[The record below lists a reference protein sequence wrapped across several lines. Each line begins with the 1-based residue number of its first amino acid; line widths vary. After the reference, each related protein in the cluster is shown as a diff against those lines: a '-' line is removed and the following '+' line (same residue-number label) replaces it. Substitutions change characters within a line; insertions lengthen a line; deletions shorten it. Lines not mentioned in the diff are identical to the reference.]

1 MTALNI
7 ELRPRKARRI
17 VVRRSS
23 IHGKGVFALTPL
35 GPGEL
40 ICEYKGAPV
49 PWDTAMNRPPRDV
62 SQPDHTFFFDLG
74 DGYVIDGSV
83 GGNSARWINHSCA
96 PNCEPELDGR
106 RIFIRALRRITVGE
120 ELSIDYA
127 LVGEEK
133 SYRAL
138 RERYRC
144 SCTARNCRGTMLA
157 GTRSR

>member
-1 MTALNI
+1 MKALNI
-7 ELRPRKARRI
+7 EPSAKKVRRI

-23 IHGKGVFALTPL
+23 IHGRGVFATTTL
-35 GPGEL
+35 GAGEL
-40 ICEYKGAPV
+40 ICEYKGVLV
-49 PWDTAMNRPPRDV
+49 PWGVAMSRPPRDV

-74 DGYVIDGSV
+74 EGYVIDGAV

-106 RIFIRALRRITVGE
+106 RIFIRALRRITAGE

-133 SYRAL
+133 PSRAL

-144 SCTARNCRGTMLA
+144 ACSARRCRGTMLA
-157 GTRSR
+157 GTHSR